1 MKEPLEERDVC
12 RPRTGLF
19 AVGVLLTGLHALVG
33 WVVGA
38 TLVGVALGELPAVR
52 EWVEAR
58 DVGLLDL
65 ALSFAGAVGAYYL
78 ALSTLQLVACAGAWF
93 GSRGWT
99 WTLLL
104 LALLGLPSSGPVSFV
119 VAVVTVLGAMQVL
132 DQSRPFP
139 TDEEWAARG

>member
-1 MKEPLEERDVC
+1 MNEPVEESDVC
-12 RPRTGLF
+12 LPRTGLF

-33 WVVGA
+33 WTVGA
-38 TLVGVALGELPAVR
+38 ALVGIAMGELPAVR
-52 EWVEAR
+52 GWVEAR

-65 ALSFAGAVGAYYL
+65 ALSFSGVVGAYYL
-78 ALSTLQLVACAGAWF
+78 ALSTLQLIACAAAWF

-99 WTLLL
+99 WGLLL
-104 LALLGLPSSGPVSFV
+104 LALAGLPCSGPVSFV

-139 TDEEWAARG
+139 KGEGVGVA